1 MDPTLLAQD
10 GLPPS
15 EGDPQYH
22 QQMVYA
28 IARTT
33 IGHFESALGR
43 QILWSVRLTKENGAY
58 KEEYIDRLRIYPHA
72 FRAANAYYHPEKKAL
87 LFGYFPASRTVY
99 GGNMPGESVFT
110 VHLPRY
116 RRP

>member
-1 MDPTLLAQD
+1 
-10 GLPPS
+10 
-15 EGDPQYH
+15 
-22 QQMVYA
+22 MVYA

-43 QILWSVRLTKENGAY
+43 RILWSVRHTKENGAY

-72 FRAANAYYHPEKKAL
+72 FRAANAYYHPEKKSSAL
-87 LFGYFPASRTVY
+87 GLFSGIENRVRGKYARGERLHVY
-99 GGNMPGESVFT
+99 
-110 VHLPRY
+110 LPRY